1 MGLTP
6 FTPYPFLGNPHLQ
19 TLLGAFWPG
28 RGCPSPQRRHVVR
41 LPDGDA
47 LLLHENTPPRWRP
60 RAPIA
65 LLVHGLTGCHRS
77 SHIRRL
83 AARFLDRGART
94 FRIDQR
100 GAGDGVLLARKT
112 YHSGRSEDVRHALE
126 HVHALSPE
134 SPLLLL
140 GVSLGGNVAL
150 KLAGEAAERPVPG
163 LARVAAVAPP
173 IDLERCS
180 ALICQPSNRLY
191 EQRFVGALVRDVR
204 RRERFFGHPPIDL
217 PRRLT
222 LRGFDDLYTAPRNGF
237 ADAADY
243 YRQASSFPLIARIAV
258 PTLVLTARDDPF
270 IAVEPFEEL
279 RAPAHV
285 EVHIADRGGHVGF
298 VGWGGRWAERWLVD
312 WLLEPRRGAAQ

>member
-1 MGLTP
+1 MSQPP
-6 FTPYPFLGNPHLQ
+6 FRPLPLLGGPTLQ

-28 RGCPSPQRRHVVR
+28 RACPSPQRRHVVR

-47 LLLHENTPPRWRP
+47 VLLHENTPRAWRP
-60 RAPIA
+60 GGPVA
-65 LLVHGLTGCHRS
+65 LIVHGLTGCHRS
-77 SHIRRL
+77 SHVRRL
-83 AARFLDRGART
+83 ARRFLDRGARA
-94 FRIDQR
+94 FRMDMR

-112 YHSGRSEDVRHALE
+112 YHSGRSDDVRHALG
-126 HVHALSPE
+126 HLHALAPE

-140 GVSLGGNVAL
+140 GVSLGGNVVL
-150 KLAGEAAERPVPG
+150 KLAGEAAGQPVPG

-180 ALICQPSNRLY
+180 ALIALPHNRLY
-191 EQRFVGALVRDVR
+191 EQRFVRDLVRDVR
-204 RRERFFGHPPIDL
+204 RRERFFGDAPL
-217 PRRLT
+217 PFPDRLT
-222 LRGFDDLYTAPRNGF
+222 LRQFDDLYTAPRNGF

-243 YRQASSFPLIARIAV
+243 YRQASSFPLLPRVEV
-258 PTLVLTARDDPF
+258 PALVLTARDDPF

-298 VGWGGRWAERWLVD
+298 IGWGGRWAERWLVD
-312 WLLEPRRGAAQ
+312 WLLAAAR